1 MEGEERVPAAKV
13 HVSWK
18 SSLDDSFDV
27 SGFLK
32 ENYLAIPML
41 QEKTTGVAAVAMLG
55 TITKGHP
62 KN

>member
-32 ENYLAIPML
+32 REL
-41 QEKTTGVAAVAMLG
+41 LG
-55 TITKGHP
+55 ERDNITSS
-62 KN
+62 